1 MKKYFTLFLS
11 PLLSVMC
18 TASFLWVNNGAFV
31 LLIMLFRDLCVPL
44 IHFGI
49 IGSFIKRSDVKKS
62 VSALAAL
69 SLLPIV
75 IFNGLM
81 FEALF
86 TLNIVWFFVCAVI
99 MLGITAT
106 SRADRNSI
114 LFKVMLWISALVAL
128 GVNALITY
136 FLSSIPA
143 VQNAGDGIEIILLLA
158 SALLL
163 SAYSYFLGVSLT
175 EDKRAVKL
183 AIWFMGIAASV
194 YVSICLLGTPV
205 DWTITPSVL
214 KLCTVISVIIFAFSL
229 VGPACQK
236 ISQRRCRNA

>member
-86 TLNIVWFFVCAVI
+86 DA
-99 MLGITAT
+99 
-106 SRADRNSI
+106 
-114 LFKVMLWISALVAL
+114 
-128 GVNALITY
+128 GVNISMIST
-136 FLSSIPA
+136 S
-143 VQNAGDGIEIILLLA
+143 EIKI
-158 SALLL
+158 
-163 SAYSYFLGVSLT
+163 
-175 EDKRAVKL
+175 
-183 AIWFMGIAASV
+183 
-194 YVSICLLGTPV
+194 
-205 DWTITPSVL
+205 SVL
-214 KLCTVISVIIFAFSL
+214 IDEKDVERGMIAVHDKFNLAESNF
-229 VGPACQK
+229 
-236 ISQRRCRNA
+236 RRD